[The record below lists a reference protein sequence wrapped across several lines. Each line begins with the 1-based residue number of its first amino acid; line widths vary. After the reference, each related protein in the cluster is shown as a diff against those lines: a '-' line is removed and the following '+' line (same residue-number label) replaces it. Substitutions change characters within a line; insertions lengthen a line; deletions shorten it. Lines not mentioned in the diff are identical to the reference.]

1 MTTPWGTARAATLV
15 VAALVAACSPPSPTP
30 AAPSPAA
37 QATPAVAFD
46 LPVGTPA
53 TDTRAASAAEVTL
66 TAAETR
72 RNQGTDFLVATVR
85 YTGTAGEFDYHPY
98 DWRFRAAGG
107 TETQMSF
114 IDVPDPLGEGTVRP
128 GETVAGLVGFEV
140 PPDTHGVVFYA
151 PGGTELAS
159 WKV

>member
-1 MTTPWGTARAATLV
+1 M
-15 VAALVAACSPPSPTP
+15 
-30 AAPSPAA
+30 
-37 QATPAVAFD
+37 FD
-46 LPVGTPA
+46 LPVGTPV
-53 TDTRAASAAEVTL
+53 TDTRADAAVTVTL
-66 TAAETR
+66 TAAEVR

-85 YTGTAGEFDYHPY
+85 YTGKAGEFAYRPY

-114 IDVPDPLGEGTVRP
+114 IDVPDPLEEGTVRP

-140 PPDTHGVVFYA
+140 PPGTRGVVFYA
-151 PGGTELAS
+151 PGGAELAS